1 MRIQYPDGLFW
12 LFVLLVFIIC
22 SEFLWLIVL
31 IFDIGK
37 LIPTISNIV
46 VGIIL
51 LIIFKK
57 DVYY

>member
-12 LFVLLVFIIC
+12 LFVLLVFLVC
-22 SEFLWLIVL
+22 SEFLWIIVL

-37 LIPTISNIV
+37 LIPAISNIA

-57 DVYY
+57 DIY